1 MSQALSAKLMT
12 SRWLKQIDRIY
23 DEDTRCFWVVRT
35 DGTAIDFS
43 YHKCLKVK
51 IAREFPDQ
59 LEHYGKAHMDHRRR
73 LDLKWAQ
80 SRGVD
85 NKALT

>member
-59 LEHYGKAHMDHRRR
+59 LEHYGKAQMDHRRR

-80 SRGVD
+80 RRGVD